1 LFVESFPERGWPVA
15 STRLGCIFDC
25 VVKLTFC
32 FYAARNEQA
41 GDPSA
46 TEENSKQGEGLLGPS
61 EQGLQVAKHAVE
73 KGLQY
78 AYRDRR
84 QKKRRFRR
92 LWITRIN
99 AATRQHDVSYSQFMG
114 QYRKSD
120 LDMNRKVLAD
130 LAVHDPDAFEQ
141 IVDHVME

>member
-1 LFVESFPERGWPVA
+1 MPRATNKPA
-15 STRLGCIFDC
+15 TRRRRKKILNKAKG
-25 VVKLTFC
+25 
-32 FYAARNEQA
+32 YWGRRN
-41 GDPSA
+41 
-46 TEENSKQGEGLLGPS
+46 KVYK
-61 EQGLQVAKHAVE
+61 VAKHAVE

-84 QKKRRFRR
+84 QKKRRFRQ

-99 AATRQHDVSYSQFMG
+99 AATRQYGVPYSQFMG

-141 IVDHVME
+141 IVDHVMNDE